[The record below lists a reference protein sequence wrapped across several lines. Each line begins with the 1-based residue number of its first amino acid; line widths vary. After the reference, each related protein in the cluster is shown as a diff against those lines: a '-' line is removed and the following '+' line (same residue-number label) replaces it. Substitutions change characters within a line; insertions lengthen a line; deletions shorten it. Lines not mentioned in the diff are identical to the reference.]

1 MSVINSSRLGFYR
14 VGKKIIMN
22 KVQALL
28 EAHQTGN
35 GVDWV
40 FNHQVYSKI
49 DWSEPIETPL
59 LELYRLRAQQLR
71 DQYDYLVLS
80 YSGGADSTMV
90 LHSFIDNNI
99 FLDEILI
106 QFCEPAMKNTNNYDT
121 SNANF
126 YSEIEF
132 AANAHLRKFKNQL
145 DPRTKIRY
153 QDFSKTGIQ
162 LLNKDN
168 WFDSSMLCVSTNI
181 SGVLRQ
187 LTQNADI
194 DALKLHD
201 KARSTVYIYGIEK
214 PLVYF
219 DGIDYFGYFTDTSTY
234 HYATPFD
241 FLNIENKN
249 VHTEF
254 FFWTPSMPEI
264 VVKQAQEVK
273 KYCEMDSFA
282 KYMISCSQHKHIS
295 EYRDILHPLI
305 YPDYVI
311 ESFQTEKPSAALIR
325 DMDKWFWDTTSNKV
339 QGNYLSVIDYLRAHT
354 DYKYMINYDVA
365 HGISSLTSKFYK
377 L

>member
-1 MSVINSSRLGFYR
+1 
-14 VGKKIIMN
+14 MN

-28 EAHQTGN
+28 ESHQTGN
-35 GVDWV
+35 RVTWE

-106 QFCEPAMKNTNNYDT
+106 QFCEPAMKNTNGYDT
-121 SNANF
+121 SNAN
-126 YSEIEF
+126 YHSEIEF
-132 AANAHLRKFKNQL
+132 AANAHLKKVKNQIN
-145 DPRTKIRY
+145 PKTKIRY
-153 QDFSKTGIQ
+153 QDYAKTGIQ
-162 LLNKDN
+162 LLSKDN
-168 WFDSSMLCVSTNI
+168 WFDTNMLCISISI
-181 SGVLRQ
+181 SGILRQ
-187 LTQNADI
+187 LTQNVDI
-194 DALKLHD
+194 TALTLHD
-201 KARSTVYIYGIEK
+201 KARSTVYIYGVDK

-219 DGIDYFGYFTDTSTY
+219 DGIDYFCYFTDTSTY

-254 FFWTPSMPEI
+254 FFWTPNMPEI

-273 KYCEMDSFA
+273 M
-282 KYMISCSQHKHIS
+282 
-295 EYRDILHPLI
+295 I
-305 YPDYVI
+305 YPHLKV
-311 ESFQTEKPSAALIR
+311 PSLLYYNYRRLRPYER
-325 DMDKWFWDTTSNKV
+325 D
-339 QGNYLSVIDYLRAHT
+339 
-354 DYKYMINYDVA
+354 
-365 HGISSLTSKFYK
+365 
-377 L
+377 

>member
-14 VGKKIIMN
+14 VGRKIIMN

-28 EAHQTGN
+28 ESYQTGN
-35 GVDWV
+35 RIDWV

-106 QFCEPAMKNTNNYDT
+106 QFCEPAMKNTNGYDT
-121 SNANF
+121 SNAN
-126 YSEIEF
+126 YHSEIEF
-132 AANAHLRKFKNQL
+132 AANAHLKKVKNQIN
-145 DPRTKIRY
+145 PKTKIRY
-153 QDFSKTGIQ
+153 QDYAKTGIQ
-162 LLNKDN
+162 LLSKDN
-168 WFDSSMLCVSTNI
+168 WFDTNMLCISISI
-181 SGVLRQ
+181 SGILRQ
-187 LTQNADI
+187 LTQNVDI
-194 DALKLHD
+194 TALTLHD
-201 KARSTVYIYGIEK
+201 KARSTVYIYGVDK

-219 DGIDYFGYFTDTSTY
+219 DGIDYFCYFTDTSTY

-254 FFWTPSMPEI
+254 FFWTPNMPEI

-273 KYCEMDSFA
+273 KYCEIDSFA

-311 ESFQTEKPSAALIR
+311 EKFQIEKPSTELIR
-325 DMDKWFWDTTSNKV
+325 KMDQWFWDTTSNKV
-339 QGNYLSVIDYLRAHT
+339 QGNYLYVIDYLRAHT
-354 DYKYMINYDVA
+354 DYNYMINHDVA
-365 HGISSLTSKFYK
+365 NGISSHISKFYK